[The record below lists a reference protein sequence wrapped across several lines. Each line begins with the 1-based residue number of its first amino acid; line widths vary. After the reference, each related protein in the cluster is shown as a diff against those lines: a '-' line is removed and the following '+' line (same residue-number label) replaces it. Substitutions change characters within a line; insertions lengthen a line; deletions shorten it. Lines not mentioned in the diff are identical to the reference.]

1 MATPDKRNNGELTF
15 EYVAETGETLATHEY
30 AAYPLKFLRPTSA
43 ISLGFHTNVICILG
57 YGGGLVS
64 RDHTKIHVVANAS
77 TSAVLC
83 TQATTKVFKCIPD
96 PARANDRTKQ
106 ELHVS
111 LHAHATFLLLPDP
124 VTCYENA
131 KYVQR
136 QVFEVDATA
145 TLVVLDWLTS
155 GRVARGE
162 HWAFDTYESCN
173 EIYMTHA
180 DNAPSTPLVI
190 DRVRLR
196 QDETIPLRT
205 RMGGM
210 HVMGTLV
217 LCGPRVMALV
227 AQLLADGARK
237 QLAPHQSPVPSGRL
251 AQSDVSDVRSAIS
264 PLGHHGAIIRFCA
277 HSTDAAYA
285 YIKDILAPLHDLV
298 GYTCFQENR

>member
-1 MATPDKRNNGELTF
+1 MPRTTNNNGELTF
-15 EYVAETGETLATHEY
+15 EYVAVTGETLATHEY
-30 AAYPLKFLRPTSA
+30 AAYPLKFLRPTSSIA
-43 ISLGFHTNVICILG
+43 PGFHTSVICILG

-64 RDHTKIHVVANAS
+64 RDHTKIVVDAGDS
-77 TSAVLC
+77 TSVVLC

-96 PARANDRTKQ
+96 PARADDRTKQ
-106 ELHVS
+106 DLHVS
-111 LHAHATFLLLPDP
+111 VRANATFLLLPDP
-124 VTCYENA
+124 VTCYANA
-131 KYVQR
+131 KYCQR
-136 QVFEVDATA
+136 QTFNVDPTA

-155 GRVARGE
+155 GRLARGE

-173 EIYMTHA
+173 EIYITHA
-180 DNAPSTPLVI
+180 NGPSTPLVV
-190 DRVRLR
+190 DRLRLR

-227 AQLLADGARK
+227 AQLLTDGARK
-237 QLAPHQSPVPSGRL
+237 QLAPHQAPVPSGRL
-251 AQSDVSDVRSAIS
+251 AQSSLSDVRSAVS
-264 PLGHHGAIIRFCA
+264 PLGPNGAILRFGA

-285 YIKDILAPLHDLV
+285 YIKDILAPLRDVV